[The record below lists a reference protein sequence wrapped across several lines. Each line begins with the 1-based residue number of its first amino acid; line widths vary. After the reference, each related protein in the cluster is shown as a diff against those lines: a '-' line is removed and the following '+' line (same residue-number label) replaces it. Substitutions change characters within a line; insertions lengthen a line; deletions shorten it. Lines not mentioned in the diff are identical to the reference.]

1 MQQLFVHIPDSTRTD
16 PIFSD
21 ITLPAS
27 NLHILYLTQHY
38 KGQREVLSLV
48 QLWEARWSQSLRGV
62 LLTFTSI
69 NLTSKL

>member
-38 KGQREVLSLV
+38 EGQREVLSLV
-48 QLWEARWSQSLRGV
+48 QLWEAR
-62 LLTFTSI
+62 
-69 NLTSKL
+69 